1 MSQTTPPPTRVTLR
15 MLVRVLP
22 NGAYQI
28 LGRSPNSPT
37 VAAELMTEM
46 NQKSINPRS
55 EDLWITVDI
64 PMPTFDDP
72 TAPKYTFTVP

>member
-1 MSQTTPPPTRVTLR
+1 MSQTLPTRVQLR
-15 MLVRVLP
+15 MLVRILP
-22 NGAYQI
+22 NGNYQV
-28 LGRSPNSPT
+28 LGRAPNSGP

-46 NQKSINPRS
+46 NQRFTNPRA

-72 TAPKYTFTVP
+72 LAPKYTFTVP